1 MYKIIYDHTR
11 MYGCR
16 ELVSNRK
23 IMHTLSAIVNDCIY
37 GNDEKRGLV
46 TVDESA

>member
-1 MYKIIYDHTR
+1 MT
-11 MYGCR
+11 CR

-37 GNDEKRGLV
+37 AWNDEKRGLV
-46 TVDESA
+46 TVDESAYMTNNT

>member
-1 MYKIIYDHTR
+1 MA
-11 MYGCR
+11 CR

-23 IMHTLSAIVNDCIY
+23 IMHAPSRSAIVNDCIY

-46 TVDESA
+46 TVDESAYMTNNT